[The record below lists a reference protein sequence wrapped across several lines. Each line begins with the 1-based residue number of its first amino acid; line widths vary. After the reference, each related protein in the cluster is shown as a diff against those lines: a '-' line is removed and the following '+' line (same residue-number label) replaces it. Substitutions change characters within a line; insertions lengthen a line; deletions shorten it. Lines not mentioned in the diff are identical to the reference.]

1 MKVESIINIYNKLT
15 ETKDL
20 ETFKK
25 ILDYHYDKF
34 RYFYRALEK
43 CSEKDNIFNISCN
56 EVSENL
62 LEIIIEVEKKTK
74 IDDTC
79 DNLLDSFKPTY
90 FDKYSITTSINK
102 KKKIIQFNLT
112 NPEEF

>member
-74 IDDTC
+74 IDDIC
-79 DNLLDSFKPTY
+79 ENIVDSFKPAY
-90 FDKYSITTSINK
+90 FDKLLVLHSS
-102 KKKIIQFNLT
+102 
-112 NPEEF
+112 